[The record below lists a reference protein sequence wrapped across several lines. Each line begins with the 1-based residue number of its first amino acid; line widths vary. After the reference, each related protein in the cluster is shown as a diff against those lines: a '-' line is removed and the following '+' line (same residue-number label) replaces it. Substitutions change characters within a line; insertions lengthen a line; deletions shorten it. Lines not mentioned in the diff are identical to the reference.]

1 MNLVKEQKLFFGCKI
16 DSKMRDALANA
27 KPGDRKYWEDPNSE
41 FLRICEVGEHK
52 WIGKLMKGGS
62 GVKEVEDIARNVLSI
77 LRRIAPEIR
86 LTNAS
91 VKIFAAAEPVA
102 AKAEPPARDGSGPY
116 IEY

>member
-16 DSKMRDALANA
+16 DSKLRDALAHA
-27 KPGDRKYWEDPNSE
+27 KPGDRHYFDDPNSE
-41 FLRICEVGEHK
+41 FLCVCEAGEHK

-62 GVKEVEDIARNVLSI
+62 GVKEVEDIARNILSI

-91 VKIFAAAEPVA
+91 VKIFAATESI
-102 AKAEPPARDGSGPY
+102 AKTPEPPARASTGPY

>member
-1 MNLVKEQKLFFGCKI
+1 MILVKEQLLFFGCKI
-16 DSKMRDALANA
+16 DSKLRDALAHA
-27 KPGDRKYWEDPNSE
+27 KPGDRRYFEDPNSE

-77 LRRIAPEIR
+77 LRRIAPDIR

-91 VKIFAAAEPVA
+91 VKIFAATEA
-102 AKAEPPARDGSGPY
+102 AVKVEPPAQSAGSGPY